1 MSDLQQLLSQHVDSG
16 AIPGAVALIAR
27 GDQILDRAAVGAMDL
42 ASGAPMTEDAIFRIA
57 SLTKPLTA
65 TAVMLLVDDGTLT
78 LDAPVAEWLPE
89 LADPMVVRTPSS
101 PVDDVVPANRPITV
115 EDLLTSQAGYGFPS
129 DFSLPAVQAL
139 FEVQKDGREI
149 QSFLPEDDWIAAL
162 SRIPLLHHP
171 GEAWLYDT
179 CSTLQGIL
187 VTRASGHPYADFLAT
202 RLLDPLQMV
211 DTAFV
216 VAPEKL
222 TRFTSYYRNTESGLE
237 LADPPT
243 GQWSTPSPFP
253 LPSGGL
259 TGTAADYLNFTHMLL
274 ANGTTPSGHR
284 LLSEHAIHQM
294 LTDHTT
300 PATRRTADLFLDQD
314 QGWGYG
320 GSVDPTGRY
329 GWVGGTGTAAHVIP
343 TTNTTTILLT
353 QVAMDSPVPATY
365 LNSFWHHVAR
375 EM

>member
-1 MSDLQQLLSQHVDSG
+1 MSDLSTLISGFVESG
-16 AIPGAVALIAR
+16 AIPGAVGLIAR
-27 GDQILDRAAVGAMDL
+27 GDQVIESAAVGVMDL
-42 ASGAPMTEDAIFRIA
+42 ESRTPMAEDSIFRLA

-65 TAVMLLVDDGTLT
+65 AAVMMLVDDGTLT

-89 LADPMVVRTPSS
+89 LAHPMVVRTPNS
-101 PVDDVVPANRPITV
+101 PVDDVVPANRAITV
-115 EDLLTSQAGYGFPS
+115 EDLLTSQAGYGFAS

-139 FEVQKDGREI
+139 FDVQKDGREI

-162 SRIPLLHHP
+162 ARIPLLHQP

-179 CSTLQGIL
+179 CSTLQGVL
-187 VTRASGHPYADFLAT
+187 VTRASGRPYADFLAT

-216 VAPEKL
+216 VPPGKL
-222 TRFTSYYRNTESGLE
+222 TRFTSYYRNTEAGLE
-237 LADPPT
+237 LADPPA
-243 GQWSTPSPFP
+243 GQWSTPSHFP

-259 TGTAADYLNFTHMLL
+259 TGTAADYLNFTRMLL
-274 ANGTTPSGHR
+274 ANGTTPTGHR

-300 PATRRTADLFLDQD
+300 PTTRRTATLFLEQD

-329 GWVGGTGTAAHVIP
+329 GWVGGTGTSAHIVP

-365 LNSFWHHVAR
+365 LNSFWEYAASA
-375 EM
+375 